1 MLRLPSDRVKY
12 RIDRGHDIFEFCSL
26 VVHNHLG
33 AGAANIVEITGPSDS
48 ENLQLCLLR
57 QLHRIRSNIASCTV
71 D

>member
-1 MLRLPSDRVKY
+1 MLRLPSDHVED
-12 RIDRGHDIFEFCSL
+12 RIDRGHDIFELCSL

-33 AGAANIVEITGPSDS
+33 PEAANIVEITGPSDR

-57 QLHRIRSNIASCTV
+57 QLHRIRSNIASCSV